1 MLQYI
6 LGYKCRI
13 RFLWILG
20 TFWRDGIDYTV
31 LLRDGRF
38 GYGSVKYHQCN
49 LFIYIKGLLVR
60 LWIVSAIRWQMES
73 SPSCIKTKRRRNA
86 CVTSSKAQHEKI
98 LFASPLLRPIR
109 NCIIARLSS
118 STLWFSRLFI
128 DVLISSVGPIPIVFL
143 IVVRLPFT
151 LFFFVLFGDH
161 ICTRKWRCRRRMS
174 PFPFFMMHPYWFPH
188 PEEEV
193 RDVEMEEKLA
203 PMDWSTYS
211 LIFISLCRIL
221 WRKSDGAKRWW
232 KIREYNFKL
241 FIRFRRLGPS
251 VAAHHSPNLPLFS
264 L

>member
-1 MLQYI
+1 
-6 LGYKCRI
+6 
-13 RFLWILG
+13 
-20 TFWRDGIDYTV
+20 
-31 LLRDGRF
+31 
-38 GYGSVKYHQCN
+38 
-49 LFIYIKGLLVR
+49 
-60 LWIVSAIRWQMES
+60 MES
-73 SPSCIKTKRRRNA
+73 SPSCRKTKPRKNA

-211 LIFISLCRIL
+211 LIFVSLCRIL
-221 WRKSDGAKRWW
+221 WRKSDGQKDGG
-232 KIREYNFKL
+232 KL
-241 FIRFRRLGPS
+241 ENIISNYLFGFDVRGPQSLPITRPIFRFF
-251 VAAHHSPNLPLFS
+251 LFS
-264 L
+264 SSILEKVSCHRLMEDVCR